1 MGIVFPVC
9 LSGSALCCDT
19 SGYAGTTAPAYGAW
33 NGIKPFTL
41 NSALCMASCQPSAV
55 VHHAG
60 EIVERGLH
68 DELLSK
74 KGLYAGM
81 WNEQMQAH
89 SWKLAENKQVI

>member
-1 MGIVFPVC
+1 M
-9 LSGSALCCDT
+9 LKD
-19 SGYAGTTAPAYGAW
+19 
-33 NGIKPFTL
+33 
-41 NSALCMASCQPSAV
+41 
-55 VHHAG
+55 G
-60 EIVERGLH
+60 EIAERGLH